1 VFKGLLTAK
10 SNQALDSKFADGI
23 FDYSYQELGK
33 TIASIKEIENNLTSL
48 TFNYLT
54 SNVELVS
61 IIVVAI
67 RLEQLVENIKN
78 YELSKEISL
87 EKLKATRE
95 RVKNLEYTQ
104 HLK

>member
-1 VFKGLLTAK
+1 G
-10 SNQALDSKFADGI
+10 
-23 FDYSYQELGK
+23 E
-33 TIASIKEIENNLTSL
+33 TIASIKDKEIENNLTSL

-54 SNVELVS
+54 SHDALGS
-61 IIVVAI
+61 IIMGASSVD
-67 RLEQLVENIKN
+67 QLDENVKN

-87 EKLKATRE
+87 EKLKAARN